1 MSKFQPRQAAIF
13 ERILLQLLGGVF
25 FAAIVP
31 YLIRVVLGVPQ
42 GDLLILNHTL
52 VGVAGATVAAVWL
65 SRYISAYPGQE
76 AVSSLLPA
84 FGLAYGT
91 LLGVFVLSRFQY
103 NRVNLVAGLVVGFL
117 WMLLVLV
124 AQQNR
129 RYTIGVIP
137 LGNSQDL
144 LGIDQVDWRTLHSPD
159 DSVIGL
165 DAIAVD
171 LRHDMPDAWEMRLA
185 DFALAR
191 LPVLHSKHLVESLTG
206 RVELEH
212 LSENSFG
219 SLTPRPAYRMVKH
232 VIDWVAALAMF
243 VLLLPLLITIG
254 IAVRLTSPGPALF
267 VQERIG
273 YLGKPFRV
281 FKFRTM
287 AVKLVPDA
295 DVRQAAITQA
305 KDSRVTSLGRFLR
318 KSRLDELPQLINVL
332 KGEMSFIGPRPEA
345 AVLSRWYEQE
355 IPFYRYRH
363 IIRPGIAGWAQVCQ
377 GHVADVAEVRS
388 KLYYDFYY
396 IKYYSPWI
404 DILIVVKTIKTM
416 ATGYGSK

>member
-1 MSKFQPRQAAIF
+1 MSKFKPRQTAFF
-13 ERILLQLLGGVF
+13 ERISLQLLGGVF

-31 YLIRVVLGVPQ
+31 YLTRVALGVPQ
-42 GDLLILNHTL
+42 SDLSILNHTL
-52 VGVAGATVAAVWL
+52 VGVAGATVVAVWL

-103 NRVNLVAGLVVGFL
+103 NRVNLVIGLVVGFV
-117 WMLLVLV
+117 WMLIVLV
-124 AQQNR
+124 ALQRR
-129 RYTIGVIP
+129 RYTIGIIP
-137 LGNSQDL
+137 LGNSEDL
-144 LGIDQVDWRTLHSPD
+144 LSIDQVDWRMLHSPD
-159 DSVIGL
+159 DSVLGL
-165 DAIAVD
+165 DAVAVD
-171 LRHDMPDAWEMRLA
+171 LRHDMPDAWETRLA
-185 DFALAR
+185 DFALTR

-243 VLLLPLLITIG
+243 VLLLPVLIMIG
-254 IAVRLTSPGPALF
+254 IAVRLTSHGPALF

-273 YLGKPFRV
+273 YLGEPFRV

-287 AVKLVPDA
+287 AVKVAPDA

-318 KSRLDELPQLINVL
+318 KSRLDELPQLVNVL

-404 DILIVVKTIKTM
+404 DILIVIKTIKTM
-416 ATGYGSK
+416 ATGFGSK